1 MNFETFETEFLLGLS
16 NKSKN
21 CFSLLDQNRKLVQAY
36 FGKEGNQ
43 TTIDK
48 FINEVNLVVLKT
60 KNNFNYIKKIL
71 THDSFK
77 DNDSNNRF
85 LESFRNG
92 NVLIEACKTGNK
104 NAAKWLL
111 TMGMNSMV
119 QDKNGMSALMYA
131 AENINLLSVVKYF
144 INDKFCLDL
153 VDENDENVIFH
164 ALRNTNAL
172 MELVK
177 SNANINQINRNNE
190 SALLYC
196 SKNELYTPLIILLSN
211 ESINVNFVD
220 NEEKTVAMY
229 LAENGRYLELS
240 ALNNRKCN
248 YSFINSKLESVL
260 SIVIK
265 NLYGEGSK
273 DSKVLPISY
282 LQILAALAES
292 NCDFNIPIDDDENTA
307 IMIFIIVNDYLTLDY
322 VLNNAKGIDLSKK
335 NVNGENA
342 TSLYVKSKNNIS
354 CKSITNNNTFDYNYI
369 DGNNNNTLLMLAAM
383 NQPLLVRKIIENNIS
398 VVDSTN
404 NKNENALILAVKSNN
419 VKSVEE
425 LLRYEILIDQ
435 QDHLGNTALYYAVE
449 QNNVEIVEKLIYNK
463 ADANIKNIEGK
474 SALDIA
480 HEMGNK
486 SILNYITNPSL
497 ASPSS
502 SFYQD
507 DLSKIKRLV
516 SEGNISDKYS
526 EIEEYLYPWINN
538 SYPGFKMTTEYKYDA
553 ERVYREAKNKNIKR
567 EMVNSYNSNNEL
579 YGLEGYALIDVLSN
593 LLFIVLGN

>member
-1 MNFETFETEFLLGLS
+1 MNFETFETEFLLGLRK
-16 NKSKN
+16 KSKN

-36 FGKEGNQ
+36 LGKEGNQ
-43 TTIDK
+43 TTIDR

-71 THDSFK
+71 THESFK
-77 DNDSNNRF
+77 DNDGNNRF

-104 NAAKWLL
+104 NAIKWLL
-111 TMGMNSMV
+111 TMGMNPLV
-119 QDKNGMSALMYA
+119 QDKKGMSALMYA
-131 AENINLLSVVKYF
+131 AENNNLLNVVKYF
-144 INDKFCLDL
+144 INDKYCLDL
-153 VDENDENVIFH
+153 VDENGENVIFH
-164 ALRNTNAL
+164 ALRNTDAL

-177 SNANINQINRNNE
+177 SKVNINQINRNNE
-190 SALLYC
+190 SALIYC
-196 SKNELYTPLIILLSN
+196 CKNELYSPLIFLLAN
-211 ESINVNFVD
+211 ESIDVNFVD

-229 LAENGRYLELS
+229 LAENGRYLELN
-240 ALNNRKCN
+240 ALNKRNCN
-248 YSFINSKLESVL
+248 YNFINRKLESVL

-273 DSKVLPISY
+273 DAKVLPISY
-282 LQILAALAES
+282 LRVLATLAES

-307 IMIFIIVNDYLTLDY
+307 IMTFIIVNDYITFDY
-322 VLNNAKGIDLSKK
+322 VLNNAKNIDLSKK

-342 TSLYVKSKNNIS
+342 TSLYVKSKNNNNS
-354 CKSITNNNTFDYNYI
+354 CKSITNNNTFDYGYI

-383 NQPLLVRKIIENNIS
+383 NQPLLVRKIIESNIF

-425 LLRYEILIDQ
+425 LLRYEISIDH

-449 QNNVEIVEKLIYNK
+449 QNNVEIVEKLIYKK
-463 ADANIKNIEGK
+463 ADANLKNLEGK
-474 SALDIA
+474 SASDIA
-480 HEMGNK
+480 HEMGNQ
-486 SILNYITNPSL
+486 SIINYITNPSK
-497 ASPSS
+497 ASPLS
-502 SFYQD
+502 SFYRD
-507 DLSKIKRLV
+507 EFSEIKRLV

-538 SYPGFKMTTEYKYDA
+538 PYPGFKMTTEYKYNA
-553 ERVYREAKNKNIKR
+553 ERVYREAKNKNIKK

-579 YGLEGYALIDVLSN
+579 YGLEAYALTEILGN
-593 LLFIVLGN
+593 LLLIAL